1 MVKKIATR
9 TFLKSVL
16 FLQIALLVVSCGQKS
31 RNELTPWGTP
41 VEETDDTLSTEFT
54 LTDIQT
60 NGELIMLTLTGP
72 ETYYDYHGRG
82 VGLQYMLCEKFAQ
95 KMGVSLRVEV
105 CKDTSEMVR
114 RLQSGDGD
122 IIAFPLPS
130 TFDSLRYCG
139 YNSGD
144 SLEYRW
150 AVSAGN
156 TALADTLDR
165 WFRPEYIAEAK
176 QQESFMLSTRS
187 ITRRVYS
194 PMISRSGG
202 IISHYD
208 GLFQK
213 YAPVARWDWRLL
225 AAQCYQESTFDPRA
239 HSWAGACGLMQI
251 MPSTAAHLGLPL
263 SQIYEPEPN
272 ISAAAR
278 YIAQLTAHFSD
289 VPNGMERCYFVLA
302 AYNGGSRHIRDAMA
316 LAQKNGRNKYRWAD
330 VSEFVL
336 KLSTP
341 QYYNDPV
348 VKYGYMRGSE
358 TVGYV
363 SRIRDRWAQYRGF
376 ARPGTTSV
384 VTGTPHPAKRKNKY
398 KI

>member
-1 MVKKIATR
+1 
-9 TFLKSVL
+9 
-16 FLQIALLVVSCGQKS
+16 
-31 RNELTPWGTP
+31 
-41 VEETDDTLSTEFT
+41 
-54 LTDIQT
+54 
-60 NGELIMLTLTGP
+60 
-72 ETYYDYHGRG
+72 
-82 VGLQYMLCEKFAQ
+82 
-95 KMGVSLRVEV
+95 
-105 CKDTSEMVR
+105 
-114 RLQSGDGD
+114 
-122 IIAFPLPS
+122 
-130 TFDSLRYCG
+130 
-139 YNSGD
+139 
-144 SLEYRW
+144 
-150 AVSAGN
+150 
-156 TALADTLDR
+156 
-165 WFRPEYIAEAK
+165 
-176 QQESFMLSTRS
+176 
-187 ITRRVYS
+187 
-194 PMISRSGG
+194 
-202 IISHYD
+202 
-208 GLFQK
+208 
-213 YAPVARWDWRLL
+213 
-225 AAQCYQESTFDPRA
+225 
-239 HSWAGACGLMQI
+239 MQI

-348 VKYGYMRGSE
+348 VRYGYMRGSE